1 MCYSITVKGESWNSI
16 STRIS
21 PLIDLKMPLP
31 VIHFFAW
38 WEMFRGWRCI
48 YNDYKALPWGSV
60 VDISRLC
67 YILLTTWPRNHY
79 QWHILCLFEVCK
91 VTKHLILSDS
101 VNSGEKGYC
110 LDFQG
115 MQWER
120 EWIKSKSKKW
130 RASSKKNPRF
140 VSAWDALITK
150 IVEGY
155 ECVHMIIPKSC
166 VPFLKLQ
173 GQQNVH
179 LLKEW

>member
-48 YNDYKALPWGSV
+48 YNDYKALPRTSV

-101 VNSGEKGYC
+101 VNSGEKVTAWTFKECNGRENGSKVKARNGEPAPKKTQISQC
-110 LDFQG
+110 LG
-115 MQWER
+115 CTYN
-120 EWIKSKSKKW
+120 KNNW
-130 RASSKKNPRF
+130 RLWMCTYDYP
-140 VSAWDALITK
+140 K
-150 IVEGY
+150 IL
-155 ECVHMIIPKSC
+155 C
-166 VPFLKLQ
+166 PFLKLQ